1 LEEKVPCVECG
12 KLISASLVSKRKG
25 LCLQC
30 SLKRNPYFLLSNSL
44 TERVAHSPG
53 GFAALSDVEQLYHA
67 ITLFQGEVNNGGF
80 HQFFFNSSGAH
91 YELIENA
98 LITFDEPQV
107 LELLHRAKQIVF
119 PEILVPVDTEIR
131 RERMRDC
138 PPSRLDEL
146 DRHFYSIPNTLSP
159 KLKVFA
165 RERGL
170 VSPESDNK

>member
-1 LEEKVPCVECG
+1 MRQTNF
-12 KLISASLVSKRKG
+12 SKRKG

-44 TERVAHSPG
+44 IERVAHSPG

-91 YELIENA
+91 YEVIENA

-119 PEILVPVDTEIR
+119 
-131 RERMRDC
+131 
-138 PPSRLDEL
+138 SR
-146 DRHFYSIPNTLSP
+146 NTRSC
-159 KLKVFA
+159 
-165 RERGL
+165 RYG
-170 VSPESDNK
+170 NTT